1 MHISLPH
8 HPPPKSLFT
17 HIIFLLGGDV
27 WRDLK
32 STREMKRTLKFSDEE
47 LEIVKCSI
55 GKAGYFGDVF
65 CWR

>member
-47 LEIVKCSI
+47 LEIVKM
-55 GKAGYFGDVF
+55 FN
-65 CWR
+65 W